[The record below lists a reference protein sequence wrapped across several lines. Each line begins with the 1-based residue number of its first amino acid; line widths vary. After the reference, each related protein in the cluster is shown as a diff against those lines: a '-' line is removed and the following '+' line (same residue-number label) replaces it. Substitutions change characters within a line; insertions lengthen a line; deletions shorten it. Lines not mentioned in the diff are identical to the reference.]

1 MERNLEVATEMSRS
15 TDAVGGR
22 EGFASR
28 DAAMIEAL
36 QKRLAERI
44 AKGDTCGPF
53 IAAIVDCDGNVLSE
67 AANSVVDSGQSH
79 CHAEMNAI
87 SLAERALGTWNLSGR
102 GLTLYTSAEPCMMC
116 LGGIL
121 WSGIERVVY
130 GVSTADVE
138 RITGFDEGFK
148 PKWRDEFSKRG
159 IEVVGPLLEDL
170 GRSVLADYVRRAGII
185 YQRKRPGAPQSS

>member
-1 MERNLEVATEMSRS
+1 MLER
-15 TDAVGGR
+15 
-22 EGFASR
+22 
-28 DAAMIEAL
+28 L
-36 QKRLAERI
+36 QKRLAERL

-53 IAAIVDCDGNVLSE
+53 IAAIADRDGNILSE
-67 AANSVVDSGQSH
+67 AANSVVDSRQSH

-87 SLAERALGTWNLSGR
+87 SLAERKLGTWNLSGR

-121 WSGIERVVY
+121 WCGIERVVY

-148 PKWRDEFSKRG
+148 PKWRDEFAKRG
-159 IEVVGPLLEDL
+159 IAVSGPLLEDL
-170 GRSVLADYVRRAGII
+170 GRSVLSDYVRRAGVF
-185 YQRKRPGAPQSS
+185 YQRRRSASPPSARCASRKMAKI

>member
-1 MERNLEVATEMSRS
+1 MEEASPAPVSDE
-15 TDAVGGR
+15 DVI
-22 EGFASR
+22 EG
-28 DAAMIEAL
+28 L
-36 QKRLAERI
+36 QKRLAERL
-44 AKGDTCGPF
+44 AKGNTCGPF
-53 IAAIVDCDGNVLSE
+53 IAAIADRSGKILSE

-170 GRSVLADYVRRAGII
+170 GRSVLADYVRRSGII

>member
-1 MERNLEVATEMSRS
+1 MTKDAKTIMSK
-15 TDAVGGR
+15 DEAV
-22 EGFASR
+22 
-28 DAAMIEAL
+28 IEAL
-36 QKRLAERI
+36 QNRLAERI
-44 AKGDTCGPF
+44 AMGDTCGPF
-53 IAAIVDCDGNVLSE
+53 IAAIADRSGKILSE

-170 GRSVLADYVRRAGII
+170 GRNVLADYVRRAGII

>member
-1 MERNLEVATEMSRS
+1 MTKDAKTIMSK
-15 TDAVGGR
+15 DEAV
-22 EGFASR
+22 
-28 DAAMIEAL
+28 IEAL
-36 QKRLAERI
+36 QNRLAERI
-44 AKGDTCGPF
+44 AMGDTCGPF
-53 IAAIVDCDGNVLSE
+53 IAAIADRDGNILAE

-87 SLAERALGTWNLSGR
+87 SLAERKLGQWNLSGR

-121 WSGIERVVY
+121 WCGIERVVY
-130 GVSTADVE
+130 GVSTPDVE

-148 PKWRDEFSKRG
+148 PKWRDEFAEHG

-170 GRSVLADYVRRAGII
+170 GRSVLADYVRREGVI
-185 YQRKRPGAPQSS
+185 YQSKRAGATPGESNLSLQSKEGE

>member
-1 MERNLEVATEMSRS
+1 MNKLEIERANVERQGTLDMTRDEAIV
-15 TDAVGGR
+15 
-22 EGFASR
+22 EG
-28 DAAMIEAL
+28 L

-44 AKGDTCGPF
+44 ASGDTCGPF
-53 IAAIVDCDGNVLSE
+53 IAAIADRDGNILSE

-87 SLAERALGTWNLSGR
+87 SLAEQKLGTWNLSGR

-121 WSGIERVVY
+121 WCGIERVVY

-148 PKWRDEFSKRG
+148 PKWHEEFVKRG

-170 GRSVLADYVRRAGII
+170 GRSVLADYVRRAGIV
-185 YQRKRPGAPQSS
+185 YHCKRENSQLNG

>member
-1 MERNLEVATEMSRS
+1 MNT
-15 TDAVGGR
+15 R
-22 EGFASR
+22 ETNARLS
-28 DAAMIEAL
+28 DEAMVEGL

-44 AKGDTCGPF
+44 AKGETCGPF
-53 IAAIVDCDGNVLSE
+53 IAAIADRDGNILAE
-67 AANSVVDSGQSH
+67 AANSVVDSGQSN

-87 SLAERALGTWNLSGR
+87 SLAEQKLGTWNLSGR
-102 GLTLYTSAEPCMMC
+102 GLTLYASSEPCMMC

-130 GVSTADVE
+130 GVPTADVE

-148 PKWRDEFSKRG
+148 PKWREEFARRG

-170 GRSVLADYVRRAGII
+170 GRSVLADYVRRAGVV
-185 YQRKRPGAPQSS
+185 YQRKRERRDSNPLNAVNPA

>member
-1 MERNLEVATEMSRS
+1 VKPSGGKEADMTRDEVMVE
-15 TDAVGGR
+15 
-22 EGFASR
+22 E
-28 DAAMIEAL
+28 L

-44 AKGDTCGPF
+44 AGGSACGPF
-53 IAAIVDCDGNVLSE
+53 MAAIADAEGNVLAE
-67 AANSVVDSGQSH
+67 AANSVVESGQSH

-87 SLAERALGTWNLSGR
+87 ALAERKLGHWNLSGR
-102 GLTLYTSAEPCMMC
+102 GLTLYSSAEPCMMC

-121 WSGIERVVY
+121 WCGIERVVY

-148 PKWRDEFSKRG
+148 PKWREEFAKRG

-170 GRSVLADYVRRAGII
+170 GRSVLADYVRHAGLI
-185 YQRKRPGAPQSS
+185 YQSRRAVPPPQ